1 MRTKADEE
9 TETPGLADTHCHVLA
24 ADYPDMSETFERAA
38 AAGVTRMLVA
48 GSDLRTSRE
57 AIDVADRYSSF
68 GVHAAAGVHP
78 HEAVHASG
86 RLPDGIREL
95 ALHPRVAAVGE
106 TGLDYYYDHSPR
118 DMQRSC
124 FLEHVRFAGEIG
136 KPLIIHGRDSY
147 DDLRAILRKETGG
160 AARGVVHCFSGTEED
175 AADLLDMGLYL
186 SFGGPLTFRRSDAP
200 GAQRYFLA
208 AYDADNS
215 YTQALAH
222 LALLSIHVEAWGT
235 VLAALVALALPL
247 VVLLFR
253 LGRRLA
259 LLPEPFGAPPHP
271 ARPGVTTHA

>member
-1 MRTKADEE
+1 MDMRTKADEE

-186 SFGGPLTFRRSDAP
+186 SFGGPLTFRRSDALRDLFRTLP
-200 GAQRYFLA
+200 EERILLETDSPWLTPHPLRGKRNEPSYVRMVYERAAEIRGVPLERLA
-208 AYDADNS
+208 AAVFKN
-215 YTQALAH
+215 A
-222 LALLSIHVEAWGT
+222 ALLFGWAD
-235 VLAALVALALPL
+235 AAAEV
-247 VVLLFR
+247 
-253 LGRRLA
+253 
-259 LLPEPFGAPPHP
+259 GA
-271 ARPGVTTHA
+271 

>member
-1 MRTKADEE
+1 MDMRTKEDEE
-9 TETPGLADTHCHVLA
+9 LETPGLADTHCHVLA

-38 AAGVTRMLVA
+38 AAGVARMLVA

-57 AIDVADRYSSF
+57 AVDVAERYSSF

-124 FLEHVRFAGEIG
+124 FLEHVRLAGEIG

-147 DDLRAILRKETGG
+147 DDLRAILREETGG
-160 AARGVVHCFSGTEED
+160 AARGVIHCFSGTGED

-186 SFGGPLTFRRSDAP
+186 SFGGPLTFRRSDVLRDLFRTLPEDRILLETDSPWLTPHPFRGKRNEPSFVRLVYERAAEIRGTSLERLA
-200 GAQRYFLA
+200 GAVFKNA
-208 AYDADNS
+208 
-215 YTQALAH
+215 
-222 LALLSIHVEAWGT
+222 ALLFGWGD
-235 VLAALVALALPL
+235 AAGEV
-247 VVLLFR
+247 
-253 LGRRLA
+253 
-259 LLPEPFGAPPHP
+259 GA
-271 ARPGVTTHA
+271 